1 MGYASDLTEEQWKI
15 LCPLLPPESLVGRPN
30 IWSLRFII
38 NAIRYIDRAGCAWR
52 LLPSDL
58 PPWQTVYYHF
68 RKWTKAGI
76 WIQINEHLKQKIREN
91 VGRNPSPSAA
101 VIDSQSVKTT
111 ENPGERGYD
120 AGKKVKGRKRHILV
134 DTMGLLIGVLV
145 HSAGIQDRDGAK
157 LLLLK
162 LQNCISGIKLIWAD
176 GGYTGKLMDWVKE
189 HYLFVLEIVKR
200 PDDQKGFQV
209 LPRRWV
215 VERTFGWIGRY
226 RRMSKDYERL
236 LSTSEAFIY
245 ISMISLMLN
254 RLGQK
259 SNK

>member
-1 MGYASDLTEEQWKI
+1 MAYASDLTEEQWKI

-30 IWSLRFII
+30 SWSMQIII
-38 NAIRYIDRAGCAWR
+38 NAILYITRAGCAWR

-68 RKWTKAGI
+68 RKWTKSGT
-76 WIQINEHLKQKIREN
+76 WIRINEHLKQKIREDD
-91 VGRNPSPSAA
+91 GRNPSPSAA

-120 AGKKVKGRKRHILV
+120 AGKKINGRKRHILV

-145 HSAGIQDRDGAK
+145 HSAGIQDRDGAQ
-157 LLLLK
+157 LLLFKLK
-162 LQNCISGIKLIWAD
+162 NCMSGIKLIWAD
-176 GGYTGKLMDWVKE
+176 GAYTGKLINWVKE
-189 HYLFVLEIVKR
+189 HFQCVLEIVKR
-200 PDDQKGFQV
+200 SDQKGFQV

-215 VERTFGWIGRY
+215 VERTLGWIGRY

-236 LSTSEAFIY
+236 TNSSEAFIY
-245 ISMISLMLN
+245 ISMINLMLN
-254 RLGQK
+254 RLEQK
-259 SNK
+259 TDK

>member
-1 MGYASDLTEEQWKI
+1 MGYATDLTEEQWKT
-15 LCPLLPPESLVGRPN
+15 LCPLLPPESFVGRPN
-30 IWSLRFII
+30 NWPLRIII
-38 NAIRYIDRAGCAWR
+38 NAIQYVARAGCAWR

-68 RKWTKAGI
+68 RKWTKTGV
-76 WIQINEHLKQKIREN
+76 WIQINEHLKQQVRINE
-91 VGRNPSPSAA
+91 GRNPSPSAA

-145 HSAGIQDRDGAK
+145 HSAGIQDRDGAR
-157 LLLLK
+157 LLLHK

-176 GGYTGKLMDWVKE
+176 GGYTGKLIDWVKE
-189 HYLFVLEIVKR
+189 HCQCVLEIVKR
-200 PDDQKGFQV
+200 SDQKGFQV

-236 LSTSEAFIY
+236 TSTSEAFVY
-245 ISMISLMLN
+245 ISMISLMLK
-254 RLGQK
+254 RLEQK
-259 SNK
+259 SNQ